1 MKENSAPVKGKM
13 EILAPAG
20 GREALE
26 AAVRAGADA
35 VYLGGQAFGARA
47 NAKNFSREELAQAV
61 EYCRQR
67 NVRVHVTVNTL
78 LKNDELAPALEFVE
92 FLCSLPVDA
101 VLVQD
106 LGLFTL
112 LRQRAPELPLHA
124 STQMSLATPAG
135 VRLAEELGAARTV
148 LARELSLEEIRDI
161 AHQTLGE
168 LEAFV
173 HGALCMS
180 VSGQCLLSAML
191 GGRSGNRGQCAQ
203 PCRLA
208 FAAPGGTGHDLSLRD
223 LSFVEGLP
231 QLKEAGVCSAKIE
244 GRMKRPEYVAAAV
257 SACRLAADGEPVPP
271 ELLEKLEAVFSRSGF
286 TDGYLTGRRGR
297 DMFGTRRK
305 EDVAAAEKVFGG
317 LRPLYRAERQ
327 SVPVV
332 LTLGEED
339 GLVSLTAE
347 SPGPGEAIAVTAS
360 CPAGEGQGLSR
371 DRALQQ
377 LKKTGGTPFYA
388 DSLTAPESVPLTVAQ
403 LNALRRQALGEL
415 LQRRG
420 KRPAIPFAQTP
431 LPDYTPHRRQQEAL
445 PLRAFFRAPEQI
457 PPQAMDCEVLAL
469 PVEAEPPALPSPAP
483 PIWLD
488 LPRGV
493 FGWEEELRELM
504 KKRMAQGYAD
514 FVCGSLGAVQLCREL
529 GARAHGSFGL
539 NIANAASLEALARLG
554 LVDAELSPELTGREI
569 AALGGILPRGTAVYG
584 RQALM
589 LTRNCPLANSPR
601 GCLGCKAPG
610 SLTDRMGKRFP
621 VLCRMRGRG
630 GAEVFNSLP
639 LWLNVESPELSAV
652 DFGILRFTVE
662 NPVECGE
669 ILQGLRE
676 GNPPEYACTR
686 GLFRRGVE

>member
-26 AAVRAGADA
+26 AAVRAGAEA

-271 ELLEKLEAVFSRSGF
+271 ELLEKLEAVFSRCGAPGSG
-286 TDGYLTGRRGR
+286 GR
-297 DMFGTRRK
+297 
-305 EDVAAAEKVFGG
+305 
-317 LRPLYRAERQ
+317 L
-327 SVPVV
+327 
-332 LTLGEED
+332 
-339 GLVSLTAE
+339 
-347 SPGPGEAIAVTAS
+347 
-360 CPAGEGQGLSR
+360 
-371 DRALQQ
+371 
-377 LKKTGGTPFYA
+377 
-388 DSLTAPESVPLTVAQ
+388 
-403 LNALRRQALGEL
+403 
-415 LQRRG
+415 
-420 KRPAIPFAQTP
+420 
-431 LPDYTPHRRQQEAL
+431 L
-445 PLRAFFRAPEQI
+445 PLRLYGR
-457 PPQAMDCEVLAL
+457 L
-469 PVEAEPPALPSPAP
+469 PDRTPGAGHVRHPAQGGRSCRRKGLRGPAP
-483 PIWLD
+483 PV
-488 LPRGV
+488 PGRTP
-493 FGWEEELRELM
+493 ERP
-504 KKRMAQGYAD
+504 
-514 FVCGSLGAVQLCREL
+514 CGP
-529 GARAHGSFGL
+529 
-539 NIANAASLEALARLG
+539 
-554 LVDAELSPELTGREI
+554 D
-569 AALGGILPRGTAVYG
+569 
-584 RQALM
+584 
-589 LTRNCPLANSPR
+589 
-601 GCLGCKAPG
+601 PG
-610 SLTDRMGKRFP
+610 
-621 VLCRMRGRG
+621 
-630 GAEVFNSLP
+630 
-639 LWLNVESPELSAV
+639 
-652 DFGILRFTVE
+652 
-662 NPVECGE
+662 
-669 ILQGLRE
+669 
-676 GNPPEYACTR
+676 
-686 GLFRRGVE
+686 